1 LYNKL
6 FPTWRGPRR
15 AVLPGL
21 SCPRPADG
29 PGRWRWHEDADSKVA
44 TAPLQ
49 ATEMDGVRAGRRHA
63 KWWVTAVA
71 ARCRT
76 DATLMVLSGC
86 FARAPCHLDIAT
98 ARQSH
103 LSALAGHAV
112 HSFHAKRSAVWPDLA
127 DLLPVLRR
135 SQCRSMPPDGKAST
149 SIYSSPRFRT
159 LTHCTR
165 RAL

>member
-1 LYNKL
+1 M
-6 FPTWRGPRR
+6 
-15 AVLPGL
+15 PGL

-49 ATEMDGVRAGRRHA
+49 ATEMDGVRAGRRHT
-63 KWWVTAVA
+63 KWWVAAVA

-98 ARQSH
+98 LFKLPCARRCNRSR
-103 LSALAGHAV
+103 SWLA
-112 HSFHAKRSAVWPDLA
+112 
-127 DLLPVLRR
+127 LRR
-135 SQCRSMPPDGKAST
+135 RDLVVASQRAGQSAPRPHCGSQCVGGACC
-149 SIYSSPRFRT
+149 T
-159 LTHCTR
+159 LQRLILPMWATGPCRHP
-165 RAL
+165 

>member
-49 ATEMDGVRAGRRHA
+49 ATEMDGVRAGRRHT
-63 KWWVTAVA
+63 KWWVAAVA

-98 ARQSH
+98 FFKLPCARRCNRSR
-103 LSALAGHAV
+103 SWLA
-112 HSFHAKRSAVWPDLA
+112 
-127 DLLPVLRR
+127 LRR
-135 SQCRSMPPDGKAST
+135 RDLVVASQRAGQSAPRPHCGSQCVGGACC
-149 SIYSSPRFRT
+149 T
-159 LTHCTR
+159 LQRLILPMWATGPCRHP
-165 RAL
+165 